1 MVNLF
6 STQFQN
12 EDMAREYGCKV
23 CRVLHERG
31 LDHYDDRLI
40 SKWTGED
47 RMGYRQLARWL
58 NVTLLRREM
67 DRAGLST
74 LGEEAESKYDRL
86 QSDDATAEEVT
97 DMLKR
102 EGILIDELRNDFVSY
117 GVIRTHL
124 TECLGAEYEQQESSD
139 WETETIEISKSHT
152 REKMKSAVSSLLNKG
167 ELSGGSGVTLHV
179 AVELECEDCQVRVPL
194 RRALR
199 RGSICDCATLSA
211 NETSA

>member
-1 MVNLF
+1 MMNG
-6 STQFQN
+6 
-12 EDMAREYGCKV
+12 YGCKV
-23 CRVLHERG
+23 CRVLQERG
-31 LDHYDDRLI
+31 LDHYDDRLV
-40 SKWTGED
+40 SKWTGEE

-58 NVTLLRREM
+58 NVMLLRREM

-86 QSDDATAEEVT
+86 QSDDTTAEEVA

-102 EGILIDELRNDFVSY
+102 EGIPIDELRNDFVSY

-124 TECLGAEYEQQESSD
+124 TECLGEEYEQQESSD
-139 WETETIEISKSHT
+139 WETETIEISRDHAH
-152 REKMKSAVSSLLNKG
+152 EKIETAVSSLLNKG
-167 ELSGGSGVTLHV
+167 KLSGGSDITLHV
-179 AVELECEDCQVRVPL
+179 TVEIECEDCQARVPL

-199 RGSICDCATLSA
+199 RGSICDCVTVSA